1 MIYLTLLI
9 GGACLGSFVNVVT
22 WRLPR
27 EESVVWPGSHCPKCG
42 HAVRWHD
49 NVPVLSW
56 ILLQGRCRDCHQGIS
71 SRYPWVEAMSAILWL
86 SAFWGHG
93 FLASQD
99 DHGLALLNLV
109 AGVVLTSVLLPL
121 VLIDIDHLWLPEPL
135 CRIGAFLG
143 IAFTG
148 VLYLVIPWPEA
159 SPFLLNHLLAASAGL
174 LALEGLSALA
184 ERILGQPALGL
195 GDAKLAAVAGA
206 WLGLGGV
213 WIALAIAVFS
223 GALFGT
229 IGRLSGRLGPRQPF
243 PFGPFI
249 AIGIWL
255 TWLAGSEWWISRWM
269 RLFGVI

>member
-9 GGACLGSFVNVVT
+9 GGACLGSFVNVVA

-109 AGVVLTSVLLPL
+109 AGIVLISVLLPL
-121 VLIDIDHLWLPEPL
+121 VFIW
-135 CRIGAFLG
+135 A
-143 IAFTG
+143 
-148 VLYLVIPWPEA
+148 
-159 SPFLLNHLLAASAGL
+159 N
-174 LALEGLSALA
+174 
-184 ERILGQPALGL
+184 
-195 GDAKLAAVAGA
+195 
-206 WLGLGGV
+206 
-213 WIALAIAVFS
+213 
-223 GALFGT
+223 GT
-229 IGRLSGRLGPRQPF
+229 R
-243 PFGPFI
+243 
-249 AIGIWL
+249 
-255 TWLAGSEWWISRWM
+255 
-269 RLFGVI
+269 